1 MSIDKKAS
9 YYDYGGLETITI
21 IRNKLG
27 STGFLHYCQGNALK
41 YLCRCFHKGTL
52 IRDLEKAKIYIE
64 QILSELS
71 D

>member
-1 MSIDKKAS
+1 MSVDEKS
-9 YYDYGGLETITI
+9 GYYDVGGIETLSI
-21 IRNKLG
+21 IRAK
-27 STGFLHYCQGNALK
+27 TGATGYLHYCQGNALK

-64 QILSELS
+64 QMLSELS